1 MDGTG
6 VGEPAGTV
14 AVGLLC
20 TAEAPVTGVADEA
33 AAITTPATTA
43 TTPPTTPVTR
53 PRMVQVEAGRVPGTG
68 PSPVKRGASLGGWTG
83 TRAASQP
90 SPGRRPPGKLSH
102 HHGPRPGRP
111 ARPETL
117 AQSARFSVIAATT
130 WLVPAVPPMS
140 RVSTPDPVV
149 ASTAFRSRAA

>member
-1 MDGTG
+1 VDGTG

-68 PSPVKRGASLGGWTG
+68 PSPVKRGASLGGG
-83 TRAASQP
+83 LARRRHPSRRLAAA
-90 SPGRRPPGKLSH
+90 
-102 HHGPRPGRP
+102 PRQG
-111 ARPETL
+111 
-117 AQSARFSVIAATT
+117 
-130 WLVPAVPPMS
+130 
-140 RVSTPDPVV
+140 
-149 ASTAFRSRAA
+149 